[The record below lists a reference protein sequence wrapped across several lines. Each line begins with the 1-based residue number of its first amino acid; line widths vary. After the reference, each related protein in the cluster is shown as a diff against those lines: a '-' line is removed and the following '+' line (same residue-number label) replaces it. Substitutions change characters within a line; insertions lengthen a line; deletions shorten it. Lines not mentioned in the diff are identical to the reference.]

1 MIDAG
6 TRNISTDAYLGLGSK
21 KWKGFY
27 EQHGQQFDMKFECLT
42 VTENGEIHGKGKD
55 QVGRFVINGI
65 YLTTPTTD
73 VQFVKQYLNMHN
85 VLYSGKVNEKIITG
99 RWEIYYSPTMSDGGQ
114 FMLTVV

>member
-1 MIDAG
+1 MIDEG
-6 TRNISTDAYLGLGSK
+6 KHTISTDAYLGQGNK

-27 EQHGQQFDMKFECLT
+27 EQHGQQSDMEFECLT
-42 VTENGEIHGKGKD
+42 VTDNGEIHGKGKD
-55 QVGRFVINGI
+55 QVGQFVINGI

-85 VLYSGKVNEKIITG
+85 VLYSGKVNGKSITG
-99 RWEIYYSPTMSDGGQ
+99 RWEIYINPMMSNGGQ